1 MRSIGTIALLQIQRS
16 SLKTGEKPQRIY
28 DPAPL
33 LHVDRLAIGP
43 DGVFGL
49 AAGQGWIVDIH
60 HRRHPDSNN
69 LDGRHGISLGFTTHY
84 GAMRT
89 QLGSRIE
96 LGCAGENIIVEA
108 TRRFAIT
115 DLETGIAILAPD
127 GSERLRLSVFDVAH
141 PCRPFTGW
149 ALGRTVE
156 SDVLKSSLQFLE
168 GGMRGFLL
176 GGDGTGIVSVGDEV
190 MVI

>member
-1 MRSIGTIALLQIQRS
+1 MHSIGSIVLLQIQRS
-16 SLKTGEKPQRIY
+16 TLKTGEKPQRIY

-33 LHVDRLAIGP
+33 LHVDQLAIGP

-60 HRRHPDSNN
+60 HRRHPDSKNT
-69 LDGRHGISLGFTTHY
+69 DGQNGISLGFTTHY

-89 QLGSRIE
+89 RFGSRIE

-108 TRRFAIT
+108 TRQFAIT
-115 DLETGIAILAPD
+115 DLETGVAILAPD
-127 GSERLRLSVFDVAH
+127 GSERLRLAVFDVAH

-156 SDVLKSSLQFLE
+156 SDVLKSHLQFLE

-176 GGDGTGIVSVGDEV
+176 GADASGIVSVGDQV
-190 MVI
+190 AVL